1 MNKNSKIKQYF
12 IDIIEKIVLY
22 KRKYENPEKSLKKIF
37 LSRMGQEL
45 NLDNPKTFNEKLQ
58 WIKLY
63 YHDPL
68 YTELVDKLLVKDY
81 ISKMIG
87 DKYVIRT
94 LGVWSSFEDI
104 DINKL
109 PNQFV
114 LKCTHDSG
122 GIYICKNKSNIDIK
136 KAKSI
141 LSNSLKRNY
150 YYLGFEWPYKNVIP
164 RIIAEEYKE
173 DNITKD
179 LRDYKF
185 FCFNGKVK
193 ALFVATDRQNA
204 NEEVKFD
211 FFDENYNHLPIKQGH
226 ENALIP
232 PEKPSKFEEMKMLA
246 EKLSINIPHV
256 RIDFYEA
263 NNQVYFGEM
272 TFFSYS
278 GWTKFEPYEW
288 DYKFGEWLILPPQ
301 KII

>member
-87 DKYVIRT
+87 NKYVIRT
-94 LGVWSSFEDI
+94 LGVWSSFDDI

-288 DYKFGEWLILPPQ
+288 DYTFGDWLTLPEK